1 MGHKK
6 ISLSNLG
13 TFCVSVCCLTLVLL
27 GSACNKDFENVL
39 SASTRNDT
47 AGVSSGKPKVLYIIL
62 DGVKGSVVAAI
73 KPAKITEINK
83 NAIYSYVGL
92 TDSTQL
98 PVTNA
103 GAWASLVTG
112 VDPKFHKVS
121 GDSFTGNDLTT
132 YPSLFTRI
140 KQEKPKFTT
149 VSYAA
154 SSAFTQNLAVDASEK
169 QTLASDVDVKTS
181 TVAKLKD
188 GNADLIVAQFHG
200 AETVGA
206 ASGYT
211 ETNAQYTAAIVTLD
225 TYISE
230 MITALKARSTFRD
243 ENWLVVIASNKGGAT
258 TNPRTD
264 NSLFGDDTR
273 NTYVALYNP
282 KFAAKLLGKPN
293 TTDVPYA
300 GSAPR
305 FQSTETTQV
314 TGLLSDATIGNFGST
329 GDYVMMLKIRND
341 AGVNSAWP
349 TFLAKSSNF
358 AIGSTAWT
366 FAFSNTYF
374 QFDWAST
381 TNSLGA
387 TTRPDVTVIR
397 DGAWH
402 AIAVKVYMEG
412 TKRYLTMFSD
422 GVKRPVGTNYPVD
435 VTGKDITN
443 TGFLRIGAASGK
455 VTNFLIRD
463 LAIYK
468 TTMSDADVITY
479 MKREVTPSSPYFNN
493 LQGWW
498 PCKEGTGFLLKDR
511 SGKGNN
517 FTLSS
522 NATWANFNDLSPNIN
537 PELEGVAYRTVP
549 NNVDLPF
556 QIYNWLGI
564 LPREEWKLSG
574 KGWAPTFTDVVNN

>member
-1 MGHKK
+1 MGHRK

-13 TFCVSVCCLTLVLL
+13 TGCISVCFFALVLL
-27 GSACNKDFENVL
+27 GSACNKNFDNVIP
-39 SASTRNDT
+39 ANTKNDT

-62 DGVKGSVVAAI
+62 DGVKGSAVAAI
-73 KPAKITEINK
+73 KPPKITEINK
-83 NAIYSYVGL
+83 NAIYSFVGL

-98 PVTNA
+98 PVSNA
-103 GAWASLVTG
+103 GAWASLITG
-112 VDPKFHKVS
+112 VDPKFHKVT

-132 YPSLFTRI
+132 YPGLFTRI
-140 KQEKPKFTT
+140 KQEKSKFTT

-154 SSAFTQNLAVDASEK
+154 SSAFTQNLAGDASEK
-169 QTLASDVDVKTS
+169 QTLTSDAEVKTS
-181 TVAKLKD
+181 AVTKLKD
-188 GNADLIVAQFHG
+188 GNADLIVAQFHS
-200 AETVGA
+200 AETAGA
-206 ASGYT
+206 AGGYS
-211 ETNAQYTAAIVTLD
+211 ETNAAYNSAIGTLD
-225 TYISE
+225 TYIGE
-230 MITALKARSTFRD
+230 MVATLKARATFRD

-264 NSLFGDDTR
+264 FSLFGDDAR

-282 KFAAKLLGKPN
+282 KFAARLIGKPN
-293 TTDVPYA
+293 TSDVPYA

-314 TGLLSDATIGNFGST
+314 TALLSNATVGNFGST

-341 AGVNSAWP
+341 AGVNTTWP

-358 AIGSTAWT
+358 AIAANAWT

-374 QFDWAST
+374 QFDWGNA
-381 TNSLGA
+381 TNAAGA
-387 TTRPDVTVIR
+387 FLRPDVTVIR

-402 AIAVKVYMEG
+402 TIAVKVYMEG
-412 TKRYLTMFSD
+412 TKRYLTMFTD

-479 MKREVTPSSPYFNN
+479 MKREVTPNHPYFSS
-493 LQGWW
+493 LEGWW

-511 SGKGNN
+511 SGKNN
-517 FTLSS
+517 DFILTS
-522 NATWANFNDLSPNIN
+522 NATWGTFNDLSPNIN
-537 PELEGVAYRTVP
+537 PEIVGAAYRTVP

-564 LPREEWKLSG
+564 LPRTEWNLSG
-574 KGWAPTFTDVVNN
+574 KAWPPTFTDVVTN